1 MITPPF
7 LQKGDLIRIISPA
20 GAINSDLIK
29 GAEDCLTSWG
39 LQVLIGENAS
49 RQEGRFAGNDN
60 QRLHDLQEALDDPQC
75 KAILCSRGGYGVVRL
90 IDRINLDAFRQNPK
104 WLIGYSDITM
114 LHALLQ
120 REGYAS
126 IHGGMAKMLSG
137 QLDPESTGI
146 NPEPATFLHD
156 ILWGSLPEYV
166 VQKHPLNRLGKV
178 SGTLTGGNL
187 SILYSLRGTPYDH
200 IPEGSILIIEDIG
213 EKPYVIDRIM
223 HNLKLGGILKRIS
236 GLVVGQF
243 TDYDEDPEFG
253 LSVSEIIAE
262 AVSEYSYPVCF
273 NFPTG
278 HVEHNLP
285 FIEGSFVE
293 LSVTENGS
301 KLFYNIPSDT
311 STKSNFE

>member
-1 MITPPF
+1 MIIPPF

-39 LQVLIGENAS
+39 LQVLKGENAT

-60 QRLHDLQEALDDPQC
+60 QRLHDLQEALDDAKC

-90 IDRINLDAFRQNPK
+90 IDKINLDAFRLNPK

-137 QLDPESTGI
+137 LMDPESTGI

-156 ILWGSLPEYV
+156 ILWGSLPEYTT
-166 VQKHPLNRLGKV
+166 QKHPLNRHGDV
-178 SGTLTGGNL
+178 SGILTGGNL

-223 HNLKLGGILKRIS
+223 HNLKLGGILKGLS
-236 GLVVGQF
+236 GLIVGQF
-243 TDYDEDPEFG
+243 SDYEEDAEFG
-253 LSVSEIIAE
+253 KSVYGIILE
-262 AVSEYSYPVCF
+262 AVSDYSYPVCF
-273 NFPTG
+273 DFPTG
-278 HVEHNLP
+278 HVERNLP
-285 FIEGSFVE
+285 FIEGSIVR
-293 LSVTENGS
+293 LNVGQNGG
-301 KLFYNIPSDT
+301 KLTYE
-311 STKSNFE
+311 KV

>member
-7 LQKGDLIRIISPA
+7 LHKGDLIRIITPA

-39 LQVLIGENAS
+39 LQVLKGENAS

-90 IDRINLDAFRQNPK
+90 IDKINLDAFRQNPK

-126 IHGGMAKMLSG
+126 IHGGMAKMLSA
-137 QLDPESTGI
+137 QI
-146 NPEPATFLHD
+146 NPEPEGSNSEPAILLHD
-156 ILWGSLPEYV
+156 ILWGSLPEYST
-166 VQKHPLNRLGKV
+166 QKHPLNRFGEA
-178 SGTLTGGNL
+178 SGILTGGNL

-243 TDYDEDPEFG
+243 SDYDEDPEFG
-253 LSVSEIIAE
+253 LSVTEIISE
-262 AVSEYSYPVCF
+262 AVSDYSYPICF

-278 HVEHNLP
+278 HVERNLP
-285 FIEGSFVE
+285 FIEGSFVR
-293 LSVTENGS
+293 LSVTDSGV
-301 KLFYNIPSDT
+301 KLSYI
-311 STKSNFE
+311 KV